1 MSIWNDLSWIES
13 IRTPALSLFFENIS
27 LAGYPT
33 FLILF
38 ISFGYFYWSPSRFSR
53 IAMMLFIS
61 GLINGFLKD
70 YFQDPRPMIEL
81 MLDPKVGTSYGWPSG
96 HAQIAVTLWGL
107 IAYELKDIKITI
119 GAGLLIFLIA
129 FSRMYLGVH
138 DLGDVVSGLIIGFII
153 LAIWHLAVIHEVY
166 KSISTKS
173 WIIVI
178 AAFQLLIYY
187 FYPVHEGHEANV
199 WFLGV
204 MMGWFIGVS
213 KIHLNS
219 GSIKKLLLSLVSIVI
234 VFFGMISISRIEASI
249 EITGLLGII
258 YSYSLGLIFSIFVT
272 WIIPRF
278 WRLFN
283 LASLKPKITQ

>member
-1 MSIWNDLSWIES
+1 MSIWNDLSWVEG
-13 IRTPALSLFFENIS
+13 IRTPALSVFFENIS
-27 LAGYPT
+27 LVGYPT

-38 ISFGYFYWSPSRFSR
+38 ISFGYFFWSPSRFSR

-70 YFQDPRPMIEL
+70 FFQDPRPLIEL

-107 IAYELKDIKITI
+107 IAYELKDKRATI
-119 GAGLLIFLIA
+119 GAGILIFLIA

-138 DLGDVVSGLIIGFII
+138 DLGDVISGLIIGTII
-153 LAIWHLAVIHEVY
+153 LAIWHLAVIY
-166 KSISTKS
+166 KIYESLSKKS
-173 WIIVI
+173 WMMVIGLFQII
-178 AAFQLLIYY
+178 IYY

-204 MMGWFIGVS
+204 MMGWFIGS
-213 KIHLNS
+213 SDIHLNS
-219 GSIKKLLLSLVSIVI
+219 GRVKKLFLSLASIVVVFIGMVSI
-234 VFFGMISISRIEASI
+234 SQLEANI
-249 EITGLLGII
+249 ATTGLLGIF
-258 YSYSLGLIFSIFVT
+258 YSYALGLIFSILVT

-278 WRLFN
+278 WKLFN
-283 LASLKPKITQ
+283 LAH

>member
-1 MSIWNDLSWIES
+1 MSIWNDLSWVEG
-13 IRTPALSLFFENIS
+13 IRTPALSVFFENIS

-38 ISFGYFYWSPSRFSR
+38 ISFGYFFWSPSRFSR

-70 YFQDPRPMIEL
+70 FFQDPRPLIEL

-107 IAYELKDIKITI
+107 IAYELKDKRATI
-119 GAGLLIFLIA
+119 GAGILIFLIA

-138 DLGDVVSGLIIGFII
+138 DLGDVISGLIIGTII
-153 LAIWHLAVIHEVY
+153 LAIWHLAVIY
-166 KSISTKS
+166 KIYESLSKKS
-173 WIIVI
+173 WMMVIGLFQII
-178 AAFQLLIYY
+178 IYY

-204 MMGWFIGVS
+204 MMGWFIGS
-213 KIHLNS
+213 SDIHLNS
-219 GSIKKLLLSLVSIVI
+219 GRVKKLLLSLASIVVVFIGMVSI
-234 VFFGMISISRIEASI
+234 SQLEANI
-249 EITGLLGII
+249 ATTGLLGIF
-258 YSYSLGLIFSIFVT
+258 YSYALGLIFSILVT

-278 WRLFN
+278 WKRFN
-283 LASLKPKITQ
+283 LAH

>member
-1 MSIWNDLSWIES
+1 MSIWNDLSWVEG
-13 IRTPALSLFFENIS
+13 IRTPALSVFFENIS

-38 ISFGYFYWSPSRFSR
+38 ISFGYFFWSPSRFSR

-70 YFQDPRPMIEL
+70 FFQDPRPIIEL

-107 IAYELKDIKITI
+107 IAYELKDKRATI
-119 GAGLLIFLIA
+119 GAGILIFLIA

-138 DLGDVVSGLIIGFII
+138 DLGDVISGLIIGTII
-153 LAIWHLAVIHEVY
+153 LAIWHLAVIY
-166 KSISTKS
+166 KIYESLSKKS
-173 WIIVI
+173 WMMAIGLFQII
-178 AAFQLLIYY
+178 IYY

-204 MMGWFIGVS
+204 MMGWFIGS
-213 KIHLNS
+213 SDIHLNS
-219 GSIKKLLLSLVSIVI
+219 GRVKKLFLSLASIVVVFIGMVSI
-234 VFFGMISISRIEASI
+234 SQLEANI
-249 EITGLLGII
+249 ATTGLLGIF
-258 YSYSLGLIFSIFVT
+258 YSYALGLIFSILVT

-278 WRLFN
+278 WKLFN
-283 LASLKPKITQ
+283 LAH

>member
-1 MSIWNDLSWIES
+1 MSIWNDLSWVEG
-13 IRTPALSLFFENIS
+13 IRNPALSVFFENIS

-38 ISFGYFYWSPSRFSR
+38 ISFGYFFWSPSRFSR

-70 YFQDPRPMIEL
+70 FFQDPRPLIEL

-107 IAYELKDIKITI
+107 IAYELKDKRATI
-119 GAGLLIFLIA
+119 GAGILIFLIA

-138 DLGDVVSGLIIGFII
+138 DLGDVISGLIIGTII
-153 LAIWHLAVIHEVY
+153 LAIWHLAVIY
-166 KSISTKS
+166 KIYESLSKKS
-173 WIIVI
+173 WMMVIGLFQII
-178 AAFQLLIYY
+178 IYY

-204 MMGWFIGVS
+204 MMGWFIGS
-213 KIHLNS
+213 SDIHLNS
-219 GSIKKLLLSLVSIVI
+219 GRVKKLFLSLASIVVVFIGMVSI
-234 VFFGMISISRIEASI
+234 SQLEANI
-249 EITGLLGII
+249 ATIGLLGIF
-258 YSYSLGLIFSIFVT
+258 YSYALGLIFSILVT

-278 WRLFN
+278 WKLFN
-283 LASLKPKITQ
+283 LAH

>member
-1 MSIWNDLSWIES
+1 MSIWNDLSWVEG
-13 IRTPALSLFFENIS
+13 IRTPALSVFFENIS

-38 ISFGYFYWSPSRFSR
+38 ISFGYFFWSPSRFSR

-70 YFQDPRPMIEL
+70 FFQDPRPLIEL

-107 IAYELKDIKITI
+107 IAYELKDKRATI
-119 GAGLLIFLIA
+119 GAGILIFLIA

-138 DLGDVVSGLIIGFII
+138 DLGDVISGLIIGTII
-153 LAIWHLAVIHEVY
+153 LAIWHLAVIY
-166 KSISTKS
+166 KIYESLSKKS
-173 WIIVI
+173 WMMVIGLFQII
-178 AAFQLLIYY
+178 IYY

-204 MMGWFIGVS
+204 MMGWFIGS
-213 KIHLNS
+213 SDIHLNS
-219 GSIKKLLLSLVSIVI
+219 GRVKKLFLSLASIVVVFIGMVSI
-234 VFFGMISISRIEASI
+234 SQLEANI
-249 EITGLLGII
+249 ATTGLLGIF
-258 YSYSLGLIFSIFVT
+258 YSYALGLIFFYSGY
-272 WIIPRF
+272 
-278 WRLFN
+278 LDY
-283 LASLKPKITQ
+283 PKVLEAL

>member
-1 MSIWNDLSWIES
+1 MSIWNDLSWVEG
-13 IRTPALSLFFENIS
+13 IRTPALSVFFENIS

-38 ISFGYFYWSPSRFSR
+38 ISFGYFFWSPSRFSR

-70 YFQDPRPMIEL
+70 FFQDPRPLIEL

-107 IAYELKDIKITI
+107 IAYELKDKRATI
-119 GAGLLIFLIA
+119 GAGILIFLIA

-138 DLGDVVSGLIIGFII
+138 DLGDVISGLIIGTII
-153 LAIWHLAVIHEVY
+153 LAIWHLAVIY
-166 KSISTKS
+166 KIYESLSKKS
-173 WIIVI
+173 WMMVIGLFQII
-178 AAFQLLIYY
+178 IYY

-204 MMGWFIGVS
+204 MMGWFIGS
-213 KIHLNS
+213 SDIHLNS
-219 GSIKKLLLSLVSIVI
+219 GRVKKLFLSLASIVI
-234 VFFGMISISRIEASI
+234 VFIGMVSISQLEANI
-249 EITGLLGII
+249 ATTGLLGIF
-258 YSYSLGLIFSIFVT
+258 YSYALGLIFSILVT

-278 WRLFN
+278 WKLFN
-283 LASLKPKITQ
+283 LAH

>member
-1 MSIWNDLSWIES
+1 MSIWNDLSWVEG
-13 IRTPALSLFFENIS
+13 IRTPALSVFFENIS

-38 ISFGYFYWSPSRFSR
+38 ISFGYFFWSPSRFSR

-70 YFQDPRPMIEL
+70 FFQDPRPLIEL

-107 IAYELKDIKITI
+107 IAYELKDKRVTI
-119 GAGLLIFLIA
+119 GAGILIFLIA

-138 DLGDVVSGLIIGFII
+138 DLGDVISGLVIGTII
-153 LAIWHLAVIHEVY
+153 LAIWHLAVIY
-166 KSISTKS
+166 KIYESLSKKS
-173 WIIVI
+173 WVMVIGLFQII
-178 AAFQLLIYY
+178 IYY

-204 MMGWFIGVS
+204 MMGWFIGS
-213 KIHLNS
+213 SDIHLNS
-219 GSIKKLLLSLVSIVI
+219 GRVKKPLLSLLSIAIVFIGMVSI
-234 VFFGMISISRIEASI
+234 SQLEANIAS
-249 EITGLLGII
+249 TGLLGIT
-258 YSYSLGLIFSIFVT
+258 YSYTLGLIFSILVT

-278 WRLFN
+278 WKLFN
-283 LASLKPKITQ
+283 LAF

>member
-1 MSIWNDLSWIES
+1 MSIWNDLSWVEG
-13 IRTPALSLFFENIS
+13 IRTPALSVFFENIS

-38 ISFGYFYWSPSRFSR
+38 ISFGYFFWSPSRFSR

-70 YFQDPRPMIEL
+70 FFQDPRPLIEL

-107 IAYELKDIKITI
+107 IAYELKDKRATI
-119 GAGLLIFLIA
+119 GAGILIFLIA

-138 DLGDVVSGLIIGFII
+138 DLGDVISGLIIGTII
-153 LAIWHLAVIHEVY
+153 LAIWHLAVIY
-166 KSISTKS
+166 KIYESLSKKS
-173 WIIVI
+173 WMMVIGLFQII
-178 AAFQLLIYY
+178 IYY

-204 MMGWFIGVS
+204 MMGWFIGS
-213 KIHLNS
+213 SEIHLNS
-219 GSIKKLLLSLVSIVI
+219 GRVKKLFLSLASIVVVFIGMVSI
-234 VFFGMISISRIEASI
+234 SQLEANI
-249 EITGLLGII
+249 ATTGLLGIF
-258 YSYSLGLIFSIFVT
+258 YSYALGLIFSILVT

-278 WRLFN
+278 WKLFN
-283 LASLKPKITQ
+283 LAH

>member
-1 MSIWNDLSWIES
+1 MSIWNDLSWVEG
-13 IRTPALSLFFENIS
+13 IRTPALSVFFENIS

-38 ISFGYFYWSPSRFSR
+38 ISFGYFFWSPSRFSR

-70 YFQDPRPMIEL
+70 FFQDPRPLIEL

-107 IAYELKDIKITI
+107 IAYELKDKRATI
-119 GAGLLIFLIA
+119 GAGILIFLIA

-138 DLGDVVSGLIIGFII
+138 DLGDVISGLIIGTII
-153 LAIWHLAVIHEVY
+153 LAIWHLAVIY
-166 KSISTKS
+166 KIYESLSTKS
-173 WIIVI
+173 WMMVIGLFQII
-178 AAFQLLIYY
+178 IYY

-204 MMGWFIGVS
+204 MMGWFIGS
-213 KIHLNS
+213 SDIHLNS
-219 GSIKKLLLSLVSIVI
+219 GRVKKLFLSLASIVVVFIGMVSI
-234 VFFGMISISRIEASI
+234 SQLEANI
-249 EITGLLGII
+249 ATTGLLGIF
-258 YSYSLGLIFSIFVT
+258 YSYALGLIFSILVT

-278 WRLFN
+278 WKFFS
-283 LASLKPKITQ
+283 LAH